1 MNMSVKKGDKV
12 KVEYEG
18 KFEDGTVFDS
28 SEKQGRPL
36 EFEVGAGHVIKGFE
50 DAVVGMKEGDEK
62 EFKLQP
68 EEAYGE
74 PNPRL
79 VKELP
84 RDKLPGDKLEVG
96 VTLTVT
102 LPNGRQIPATITKMT
117 NEYVYLDMNHPLA
130 GKVLTFKIKVVG
142 VAS

>member
-1 MNMSVKKGDKV
+1 MKMSVKKGDVV

-28 SEKQGRPL
+28 SEKHGRPL

-50 DAVVGMKEGDEK
+50 EAVVGMKEGDQK
-62 EFKLQP
+62 EFKLLP

-84 RDKLPGDKLEVG
+84 KEKLPEEKLKEG
-96 VTLTVT
+96 LTLTVN
-102 LPNGRQIPATITKMT
+102 LPNGRRIPATITRIT
-117 NEYVYLDMNHPLA
+117 EDCVYIDLNHPLA
-130 GKVLTFKIKVVG
+130 GKILNFKVTIVG
-142 VAS
+142 IAS